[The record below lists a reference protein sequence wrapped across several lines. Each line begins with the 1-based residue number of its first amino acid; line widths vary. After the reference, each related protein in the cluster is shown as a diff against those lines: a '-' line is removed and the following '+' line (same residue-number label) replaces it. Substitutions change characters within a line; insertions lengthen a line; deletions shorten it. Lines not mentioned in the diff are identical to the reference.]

1 MISLQSIVLLF
12 VSYFVIP
19 RLTFLPKSLHSL
31 LIVFG
36 PFLLPR
42 LINLFNT
49 ARATSRSAPIRP
61 TPRKVQ
67 WALNLLF
74 LSAVACL
81 ILSLPYFAPENI
93 FIQTQSRLQT
103 ETNVLFT
110 RLRLLRSLTDEDE
123 TLRTKLTSMQ
133 NRLIYLVYGPDT
145 LMNCIWCS
153 TPEGNDTLNFF
164 LYSLPKIVTPHIF
177 HLAVLGLATSSII
190 GSEGSRFR
198 THAAIAGLVLMVV
211 ETWFLGTYDI
221 AANKK
226 ARVLQEL
233 DFTHWRVRVIR
244 FIAFALV
251 DGALG
256 LVLWLTSTNRWLAK
270 PINIAERLE
279 MITRQAEETTHKL
292 RALGLLTNS
301 SRRDPALRRINEEY
315 WQTEGDVMAETVQ
328 EEEVTAQI
336 NQVLSKMDMRSLEGR
351 VGEVADSI
359 LAGIDG
365 QRASQV
371 LSASAMGDVPAS

>member
-1 MISLQSIVLLF
+1 
-12 VSYFVIP
+12 
-19 RLTFLPKSLHSL
+19 
-31 LIVFG
+31 
-36 PFLLPR
+36 
-42 LINLFNT
+42 
-49 ARATSRSAPIRP
+49 
-61 TPRKVQ
+61 
-67 WALNLLF
+67 
-74 LSAVACL
+74 
-81 ILSLPYFAPENI
+81 
-93 FIQTQSRLQT
+93 
-103 ETNVLFT
+103 
-110 RLRLLRSLTDEDE
+110 
-123 TLRTKLTSMQ
+123 MQ

-211 ETWFLGTYDI
+211 EAWFLGTYDI

-279 MITRQAEETTHKL
+279 MTTRQAEETTHKL

-336 NQVLSKMDMRSLEGR
+336 NQALSKMDMRSLEGR